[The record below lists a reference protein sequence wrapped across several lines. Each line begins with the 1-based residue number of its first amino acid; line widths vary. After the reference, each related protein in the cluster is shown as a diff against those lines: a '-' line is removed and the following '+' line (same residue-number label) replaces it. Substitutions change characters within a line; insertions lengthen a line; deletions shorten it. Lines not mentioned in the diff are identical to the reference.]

1 VERQEA
7 PAPGRVLVLGL
18 GNPGPRYA
26 QSRHNL
32 GATVVSELAR
42 RHGVPLGPGG
52 KAGGAG
58 GTARRGR
65 TLRSWA
71 RALGGR
77 RSLQSLWGRG
87 RVGER
92 PVILALPQTYMNA
105 SGRAARALLR
115 YFDLGP
121 ENLVAVHDDLD
132 LPLGRLKVVVKGGS
146 GGHKGVASLQAEL
159 GSERFVRLK
168 LGIGRPERGESVEDY
183 VLGRFYPHQRE
194 RVVQMVHMA
203 ADCLEVILGEGA
215 HAAMQKFHTAL
226 KEEVE
231 G

>member
-1 VERQEA
+1 M
-7 PAPGRVLVLGL
+7 
-18 GNPGPRYA
+18 
-26 QSRHNL
+26 
-32 GATVVSELAR
+32 
-42 RHGVPLGPGG
+42 
-52 KAGGAG
+52 
-58 GTARRGR
+58 
-65 TLRSWA
+65 
-71 RALGGR
+71 ALGGR
-77 RSLQSLWGRG
+77 RGLKSLWGRG

-105 SGRAARALLR
+105 SGEAARALLR

-121 ENLVAVHDDLD
+121 ESLVAVHDDLD

-159 GSERFVRLK
+159 GTERFVRLK
-168 LGIGRPERGESVEDY
+168 VGIGRPEQGESVEDY

-203 ADCLEVILGEGA
+203 ADCLEAILGEGA